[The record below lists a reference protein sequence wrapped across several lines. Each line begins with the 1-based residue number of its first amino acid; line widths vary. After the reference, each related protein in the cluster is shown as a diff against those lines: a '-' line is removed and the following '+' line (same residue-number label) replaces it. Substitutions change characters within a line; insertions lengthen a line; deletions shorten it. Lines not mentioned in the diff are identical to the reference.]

1 MHLAGALFLGLA
13 SAGAVRA
20 GPVPGYYDS
29 VNASN
34 AEVLRA
40 SLHAVIDDHQRF
52 PYTSNATDTWDILEQ
67 ADENSGNTA
76 EILDV
81 YLNASFP
88 KFGGGGGGYNREH
101 TWPSSYGFPTDG
113 SQNYPYSD
121 CHHLFLSD
129 ESYNSSRSNKLYEQC
144 DGSCA
149 ERVTVANGGV
159 GGGSGVYPG
168 QSNWTTTG
176 IWETWAERQGDVARA
191 LFYMD
196 VRYAGGTHGGTA
208 ASEPDLILTDD
219 ETLVAT
225 TGTNASV
232 AYMGLL
238 STLLIWH
245 TADPVDAREQ
255 WRNDVIDD
263 YQGNRNPFIDHPDWV
278 ACLFEDVCGGGG
290 VPAAPSGLQALST
303 AESVELDW
311 NDNFEPDLAGYR
323 VMRALAPGGPYLPLQ
338 LGLLISSQ
346 FTDVSVNSGS
356 FYYYVVT
363 AVDVDGDE
371 SVLSAEMAVPVGVS
385 PWINEIH
392 YDNSGADA
400 DEGVEIAGLA
410 GIDLTGWQLVTYN
423 GTGGGVTTTLA
434 LSGVL
439 ADDGSGFGFLF
450 FPLASLQNGPAE
462 GLALVDPG
470 GVVVEFL
477 SYEGVVV
484 AVGGAANGMTSTD
497 IGVSESSSTM
507 LGDSLQLQGQG
518 SQAADFSWAAPG
530 AHTRGA
536 VNTGQELFQSVS
548 AVPTLSHRALI
559 ACVAALLA
567 SGLWMALR
575 QGGPK
580 DQRSTRNSA

>member
-1 MHLAGALFLGLA
+1 MLLAGTLLLGLA

-20 GPVPGYYDS
+20 DPVPGYYDS

-34 AEVLRA
+34 AELLRA

-52 PYTSNATDTWDILEQ
+52 PYTSTATDTWDILEQ

-129 ESYNSSRSNKLYEQC
+129 ESYNSSRSNKLYGQC
-144 DGSCA
+144 DASCA

-196 VRYAGGTHGGTA
+196 VRYAGGTHGGTG

-225 TGTNASV
+225 TGTNASL
-232 AYMGLL
+232 AYMGFL
-238 STLLIWH
+238 STLLTWH
-245 TADPVDAREQ
+245 VADPVDAREQ
-255 WRNDVIDD
+255 WRNDVIDG

-278 ACLFEDVCGGGG
+278 ACLFADVCGGGG

-311 NDNFEPDLAGYR
+311 NDNFESDLAGYR
-323 VMRALAPGGPYLPLQ
+323 VMRALAPGGPYVPLQ
-338 LGLLISSQ
+338 LGLLTSSQ

-371 SVLSAEMAVPVGVS
+371 SVLSAELAVPVGVS

-392 YDNSGADA
+392 YDNSGDDA

-423 GTGGGVTTTLA
+423 GNGGGVTTTLA
-434 LSGVL
+434 LSGLL

-450 FPLASLQNGPAE
+450 FPLASLQNGPAD

-484 AVGGAANGMTSTD
+484 AVGGVVNGMTSTD

-530 AHTRGA
+530 PHTRGA
-536 VNTGQELFQSVS
+536 VNTGQELFKPVV
-548 AVPTLSHRALI
+548 AVPTLSHGALI
-559 ACVAALLA
+559 ACVAAMLA

-575 QGGPK
+575 PVRRREGG
-580 DQRSTRNSA
+580 

>member
-1 MHLAGALFLGLA
+1 MLLAGALLLELA

-52 PYTSNATDTWDILEQ
+52 PYTSTATDTWDILEQ

-121 CHHLFLSD
+121 CHQLFLSD
-129 ESYNSSRSNKLYEQC
+129 ESYNSSRSNKLYGQC
-144 DGSCA
+144 DASCA

-196 VRYAGGTHGGTA
+196 VRYAGGTHGGTG

-232 AYMGLL
+232 AYMGFL
-238 STLLIWH
+238 STLLTWH
-245 TADPVDAREQ
+245 AGDPVDAREQ

-278 ACLFEDVCGGGG
+278 ACLYADVCSGGG
-290 VPAAPSGLQALST
+290 VPTAPSGLQALST

-323 VMRALAPGGPYLPLQ
+323 VMRALAPGGPYVALQ
-338 LGLLISSQ
+338 LGLLTSSQ

-363 AVDVDGDE
+363 AVDLDGDE
-371 SVLSAEMAVPVGVS
+371 SVLSAELAVPVGVS

-423 GTGGGVTTTLA
+423 GNGGGVTTTLA

-450 FPLASLQNGPAE
+450 FPLASLQNGPAD

-530 AHTRGA
+530 PHTRGA
-536 VNTGQELFQSVS
+536 VNTGQELFKSVS
-548 AVPTLSHRALI
+548 AVPTLSHGALI
-559 ACVAALLA
+559 ACVAAMLA

-575 QGGPK
+575 PVRSRIRAK
-580 DQRSTRNSA
+580 D